1 MADHTIKYPYEYKE
15 SLQKLTPQDPAH
27 ADLLNQLFS
36 QLINNDVFL
45 HEICEV
51 AKRHMEQE
59 KIHVTEELKERWNQK
74 ASTDLATQEKE
85 GLLSSVDKTKLDSVK
100 ENAEENQNAIA
111 NVKVGNTTISSNG
124 KSGTL
129 ELTAGT
135 NISMSADNATK
146 KVTIQAP
153 ESIKNPHPLAIQT
166 NGTHQFTYDG
176 SVAGTVN
183 ITPANIGLG
192 NVNNTA
198 DSQKSVNYANS
209 AGNADTVDGH
219 HFNWSGQGG
228 QPTWLW
234 GGNEP
239 TQQYVYNPSNFNVNF
254 ANRAGSAD
262 SVFGYGYG
270 VGIQANA
277 PGDGRILWAW

>member
-74 ASTDLATQEKE
+74 ASTDLATKEKE

-111 NVKVGNTTISSNG
+111 NVKVGDTTISSD
-124 KSGTL
+124 KKTSTL
-129 ELTAGT
+129 QLVAGN
-135 NISMSADNATK
+135 NISLSADNATK
-146 KVTIQAP
+146 KVKIEAT
-153 ESIKNPHPLAIQT
+153 ESSMALTGFIISANQWV
-166 NGTHQFTYDG
+166 NGTFTYHNKNIKETSICDIYF
-176 SVAGTVN
+176 SKDTVN
-183 ITPANIGLG
+183 LATKAKLSGITSNGAITLYAGKIPTSNLVIDVIKV
-192 NVNNTA
+192 VNL
-198 DSQKSVNYANS
+198 
-209 AGNADTVDGH
+209 
-219 HFNWSGQGG
+219 
-228 QPTWLW
+228 TW
-234 GGNEP
+234 
-239 TQQYVYNPSNFNVNF
+239 Q
-254 ANRAGSAD
+254 
-262 SVFGYGYG
+262 
-270 VGIQANA
+270 
-277 PGDGRILWAW
+277 